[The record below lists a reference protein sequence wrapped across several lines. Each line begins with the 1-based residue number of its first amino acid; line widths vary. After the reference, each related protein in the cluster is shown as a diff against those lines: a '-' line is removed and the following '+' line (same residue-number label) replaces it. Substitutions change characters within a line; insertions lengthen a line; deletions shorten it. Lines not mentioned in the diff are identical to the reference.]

1 MSKGD
6 VAHESGRGG
15 VDLSA
20 PLRAAAGSAVED
32 EATTTRRPAAVR
44 GRLES
49 FPYLALLPA
58 LIVISLLTIYP
69 LIYSVDLALH
79 KNVLTQPNRHPF
91 VGLENFS
98 EALGNPALHR
108 SVARTAGFVVLT
120 VGGSVF
126 LGVPIALLLNEKF
139 LGAKVLQ
146 VLILIPW
153 AIPPVMAGIIWRWM
167 FAGNVGVINGALY
180 SLGLIDNYFS
190 FFGNPA
196 TAPLTVAVALLWKDL
211 PLAVI
216 LLLATL
222 QVIPGELYDA
232 AKIDGGGAWAQFRYI
247 TLPFLRPALTV
258 VLIFQTIISFVT
270 FDLIFAMTG
279 GGPADATTFVAW
291 YTYNEI
297 FTNLNLGRGA
307 ALAFAIAAVTL
318 VMAVFYFL
326 ALRSERLYTDK

>member
-6 VAHESGRGG
+6 VAHEGG
-15 VDLSA
+15 GADLSA
-20 PLRAAAGSAVED
+20 PYRAVAGEYD
-32 EATTTRRPAAVR
+32 ATTVKRPARIQRRFEA
-44 GRLES
+44 

-69 LIYSVDLALH
+69 VLYSVDIALH
-79 KNVLTQPNRHPF
+79 RNVLTQPNRHPF

-108 SVARTAGFVVLT
+108 SIGRTAGFVALT
-120 VGGSVF
+120 VAGAVI
-126 LGVPIALLLNEKF
+126 LGVPIALLLNQKF
-139 LGAKVLQ
+139 LGAKILQ

-180 SLGLIDNYFS
+180 SLGLIDSYIS

-196 TAPLTVAVALLWKDL
+196 TAPLTVVVALLWKDL

-222 QVIPGELYDA
+222 QVIPGELYDS

-258 VLIFQTIISFVT
+258 ILIFQTIISFVT

-279 GGPADATTFVAW
+279 GGPADATTYVAW

-307 ALAFAIAAVTL
+307 ALAFVIAAATL

-326 ALRSERLYTDK
+326 ALRSERLYSDQ